1 MSDVERFRPLSDPR
15 PDAVAWPLVVWP
27 PAADA
32 VLENEFLRLEPSQVD
47 DAAELFAALDD
58 AAVWAHVAGRPRD
71 AAGMAALIEWKR
83 AERGWFPWTV
93 RLNQPLAGFEAGAI
107 VGTSSFLETSPNDA
121 RTEIGST
128 TYAPAV
134 WGSWVNP
141 AAKLLLLEH
150 AFEVLGMSR
159 VQLKTDVRNQ
169 RSQQAIARLGAQCEG
184 LLRQYQRRSDG
195 TIRDTVL
202 FSILDTEWPSVRAGL
217 TARLQG

>member
-15 PDAVAWPLVVWP
+15 PNAVAWPLVVWP
-27 PAADA
+27 PAADS
-32 VLENEFLRLEPSQVD
+32 VLENEFLRLEPSQVE

-58 AAVWAHVAGRPRD
+58 A
-71 AAGMAALIEWKR
+71 
-83 AERGWFPWTV
+83 
-93 RLNQPLAGFEAGAI
+93 
-107 VGTSSFLETSPNDA
+107 
-121 RTEIGST
+121 
-128 TYAPAV
+128 AV

-150 AFEVLGMSR
+150 AFEALGMSR